1 MDNVN
6 DETRMKV
13 AKFRTSCKA
22 VVPYL
27 TQTIYGLIPV
37 RAPGCKTMAIDQY
50 GRLYYDPAY
59 VNSVTPE
66 TGRWT
71 ILHETLHVVL
81 GHARIAK
88 KYLGP
93 NPTPALCEAWNWA
106 CDIVVNE
113 LLDAWGQD
121 APTGIITYQR
131 LGFPPKLSAPEYF
144 RMLLAQQ
151 QQDEDE
157 QDEDT
162 PDMEPGDDDST
173 SEEDDSDDQQQGDGD
188 RDGDSE
194 SDEPGDEESE
204 DDAESGADSDSED
217 GKEDASSGGEADG
230 DEEDGEADGEGGEG
244 GDGEE
249 SGDQSGDGGDAEPV
263 EGAGGSGADG
273 QPRSYELPPDAGH
286 ADREYSMV
294 SELEKAIEEQE
305 ARAPGSV
312 PGELKAA
319 VEFKLRPQPDP
330 FDVLRAAVARAVA
343 TPLGSPDYTFR
354 RLSRRQGDP
363 NGPRLRGIK
372 KEMPN
377 VVVLLD
383 TSGSMGWGYDH
394 DLTTRALDCIAKGVR
409 RLHSVRVICGDA
421 ALHNDQIVRS
431 VGRMRVEGG
440 GGTDMGRLVEQID
453 REERPDAI
461 LVVTDLETG
470 WCDRKPR
477 AKVVIAGVKAPCIY
491 FPVPAWAKFIDLTKK
506 AGA

>member
-22 VVPYL
+22 VVPYMM
-27 TQTIYGLIPV
+27 QAIYGLIPV
-37 RAPGCKTMAIDQY
+37 RAPGCKTMAVDQY

-71 ILHETLHVVL
+71 ILHEVLHVVL
-81 GHARIAK
+81 GHCR
-88 KYLGP
+88 LGKRVLGD
-93 NPTPALCEAWNWA
+93 NPTAQMCLWWNIA
-106 CDIVVNE
+106 CDIVVNQ
-113 LLDAWGQD
+113 LLDAWGMD
-121 APTGIITYQR
+121 APDGIYTYQR
-131 LGFPPKLSAPEYF
+131 MGFPPKLSAIEYY
-144 RMLLAQQ
+144 RLLAQQ
-151 QQDEDE
+151 EEEKQSDDSESGDE
-157 QDEDT
+157 QDEDM
-162 PDMEPGDDDST
+162 PDMEPGDEDDDTNQEESDDEQEEKPGDDSEAEGEG
-173 SEEDDSDDQQQGDGD
+173 SG
-188 RDGDSE
+188 
-194 SDEPGDEESE
+194 ESE
-204 DDAESGADSDSED
+204 GED
-217 GKEDASSGGEADG
+217 GGQG
-230 DEEDGEADGEGGEG
+230 DEEDGGEGG
-244 GDGEE
+244 GDVP
-249 SGDQSGDGGDAEPV
+249 GDAEADDAGGSEGDDSEGEGEGV
-263 EGAGGSGADG
+263 ADQEGAGGSGADG

-294 SELEKAIEEQE
+294 SELEKAIEDQE

-409 RLHSVRVICGDA
+409 RLQSVRVICGDA
-421 ALHNDQIVRS
+421 ALHNDQVVRS
-431 VGRMRVEGG
+431 VGRMKIEGG
-440 GGTDMGRLVEQID
+440 GGTHMGQLIEQLD
-453 REERPDAI
+453 KEVRPDAI
-461 LVVTDLETG
+461 LVVTDLETA
-470 WCDRKPR
+470 WCDKPR
-477 AKVVIAGVKAPCIY
+477 ARVVIAGVKAPCAY
-491 FPVPAWAKFIDLTKK
+491 YPVPSWAKFVDLTKK